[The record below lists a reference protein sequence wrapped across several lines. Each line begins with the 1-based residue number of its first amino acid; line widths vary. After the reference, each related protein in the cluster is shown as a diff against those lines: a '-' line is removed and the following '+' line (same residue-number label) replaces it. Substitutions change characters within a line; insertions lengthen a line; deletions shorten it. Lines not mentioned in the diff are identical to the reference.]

1 MERLPLHLSDV
12 IPDELGGKHLT
23 QAGFVDVELLRRRRL
38 SVGLLNAVAVLQR
51 LQYVVGG
58 PIASSDTQ
66 ISSSGPKRSSHRLR
80 RRSWRPHG

>member
-38 SVGLLNAVAVLQR
+38 SVGLLNAVAVL
-51 LQYVVGG
+51 
-58 PIASSDTQ
+58 
-66 ISSSGPKRSSHRLR
+66 
-80 RRSWRPHG
+80 